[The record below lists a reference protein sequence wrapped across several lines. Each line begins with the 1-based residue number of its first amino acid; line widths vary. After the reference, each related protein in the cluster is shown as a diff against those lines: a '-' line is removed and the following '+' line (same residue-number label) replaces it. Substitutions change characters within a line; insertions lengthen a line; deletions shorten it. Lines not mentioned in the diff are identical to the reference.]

1 MLAGKQQPI
10 STGKYSAALK
20 PRYKDI
26 THLLGEDYKAE
37 NGLDIFIDFNTFVK
51 SISSVQKYI
60 NQIPFMDQRDIEIDM
75 LTTVLTTFLHWKN
88 YTRKLEKVRIFGIV
102 NDLEMGIVSESSAL
116 KSYLMPHTNKF
127 RDDRLKQLSYYWG
140 ETVKTVE
147 TILKYVPQ
155 MYLLHTSK
163 FDSFVIPNIVDVY
176 SQNNTDRLIV
186 TSNPMMTG
194 YQFSERCKVIYSNFT
209 ANGMARLTDPI
220 MVVQSI
226 TRIHED
232 IMVEFT
238 RNKVCYN
245 LLNTIIGDFDR
256 GIIGLPQASITTIA
270 CSLLRC
276 MERNEIPKDPKSIES
291 VLPAVDKMYHA
302 YIMQSYPLV
311 DVELHSQMIPNS
323 QIEKL
328 KSQMIDLYDIDS
340 LNAITINGLNL
351 LELL

>member
-1 MLAGKQQPI
+1 
-10 STGKYSAALK
+10 
-20 PRYKDI
+20 
-26 THLLGEDYKAE
+26 
-37 NGLDIFIDFNTFVK
+37 
-51 SISSVQKYI
+51 
-60 NQIPFMDQRDIEIDM
+60 
-75 LTTVLTTFLHWKN
+75 
-88 YTRKLEKVRIFGIV
+88 
-102 NDLEMGIVSESSAL
+102 
-116 KSYLMPHTNKF
+116 
-127 RDDRLKQLSYYWG
+127 
-140 ETVKTVE
+140 
-147 TILKYVPQ
+147 
-155 MYLLHTSK
+155 
-163 FDSFVIPNIVDVY
+163 
-176 SQNNTDRLIV
+176 
-186 TSNPMMTG
+186 MMTG

-276 MERNEIPKDPKSIES
+276 MERNEIPRDPKSIES
-291 VLPAVDKMYHA
+291 VLPAVDKMYHQ

-328 KSQMIDLYDIDS
+328 KSQMIDLYSIDS
-340 LNAITINGLNL
+340 LAAITVDGLNL